1 MTRIVYCSSYLA
13 FLFVVF
19 WTFNIFLRTA
29 QQAKYMFKVNN
40 NDILS
45 PEYVKNVSGGTVKEQ
60 CPSRVFIW

>member
-40 NDILS
+40 KDILS
-45 PEYVKNVSGGTVKEQ
+45 PE
-60 CPSRVFIW
+60 